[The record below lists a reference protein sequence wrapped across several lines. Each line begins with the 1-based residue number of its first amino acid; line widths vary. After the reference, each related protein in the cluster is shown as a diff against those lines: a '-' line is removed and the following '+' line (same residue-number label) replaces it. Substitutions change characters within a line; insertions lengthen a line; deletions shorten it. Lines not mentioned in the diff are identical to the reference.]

1 MYNDFVV
8 CCPLYILATEDT
20 FSPNNTFW
28 LEKKKWLLNGYI
40 EHIYKLILLKKKNC
54 LVRGI
59 SWRISNELGKM
70 ELDCC

>member
-28 LEKKKWLLNGYI
+28 LEKKKRLINGYI
-40 EHIYKLILLKKKNC
+40 EHIYKLILLKKMFWSEAFPEEFQMN
-54 LVRGI
+54 
-59 SWRISNELGKM
+59 
-70 ELDCC
+70 